1 MLNSQKNDSTIMC
14 SVAPESFNSEKI
26 IHNFNF
32 FNCLGPGLY
41 EIYCKVNKK
50 RYIGEASNLLDRLA
64 KHSRNLLNNLS
75 DCPELQKDWNQYGPE
90 QFEAHILLVGPAWKK
105 I

>member
-1 MLNSQKNDSTIMC
+1 MLNSQNNDDAIIVMY
-14 SVAPESFNSEKI
+14 SVPSESFNSVKM

-50 RYIGEASNLLDRLA
+50 RYIGEASNVLDRLA
-64 KHSRNLLNNLS
+64 KHSRNLLTTFS
-75 DCPELQKDWNQYGPE
+75 DCFEFQKDWNYFSPSKVIE
-90 QFEAHILLVGPAWKK
+90 K
-105 I
+105 